1 MTEAISDTGPLL
13 HLHEVDQWPALRVFE
28 HVLIPDLVAE
38 ELRLYLLDPAQLIA
52 TGIHIT
58 IVAVDRDDWTVIL
71 NESNPPTIHSA
82 DAQVAVLARQHA
94 YRLPI
99 LTDDLSLRKL
109 LEKQGALVIGTIGVL
124 VRAYTAGHLTRLELN
139 GAVEALFTVS
149 TLHLGRAFRAY
160 VQQLLANL

>member
-28 HVLIPDLVAE
+28 RVLIPDLVAE
-38 ELRLYLLDPAQLIA
+38 ELQLYLFDLVQLMA
-52 TGIHIT
+52 TGTHVT
-58 IVAVDRDDWTVIL
+58 IVAVERDDWTIVL
-71 NESNPPTIHSA
+71 NESDPPAIHSA

-99 LTDDLSLRKL
+99 LTDDLPLRKL

-124 VRAYTAGHLTRLELN
+124 VRAYTARHLTRLELD
-139 GAVEALFTVS
+139 GAVEALFTAS
-149 TLHLGRAFRAY
+149 TLHLYCARA
-160 VQQLLANL
+160 